1 MLKIFRKLFHAHV
14 CVLSNQTLAIA
25 YVRCKAF
32 TQVNM
37 QMNLRLITGELFHWS
52 DHISC
57 VAHVSLYCSHGYKP
71 LWEKGLGKVWVE
83 FFGHRGWYFLMVV
96 CVNTCSSEQCNW
108 MQVTALSIV
117 CTFVPVLKSLLCI
130 YLGEEVKASQ
140 AADDTVDFREPS
152 AFATGLWTARRKE
165 TDRFITQ
172 DCSTNYN

>member
-57 VAHVSLYCSHGYKP
+57 VAHVSLYCSHGYEP

-108 MQVTALSIV
+108 MQVMALSIV
-117 CTFVPVLKSLLCI
+117 CTFVPVLKSPWRRGQSIPGGWRYSRLQGAFGLCHWAVNSQKERDRQVHNTRLLNQ
-130 YLGEEVKASQ
+130 LQLE
-140 AADDTVDFREPS
+140 D
-152 AFATGLWTARRKE
+152 
-165 TDRFITQ
+165 
-172 DCSTNYN
+172 